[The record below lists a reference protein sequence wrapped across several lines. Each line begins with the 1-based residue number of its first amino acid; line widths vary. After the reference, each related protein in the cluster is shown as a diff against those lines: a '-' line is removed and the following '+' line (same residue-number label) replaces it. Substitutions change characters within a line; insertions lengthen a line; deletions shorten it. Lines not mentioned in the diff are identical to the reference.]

1 MIGRKILAVV
11 GLGTVV
17 GALYGKH
24 VYDTLKTD
32 IMYKLYNGEELDEHE
47 KEFMR
52 KSSEFRENYK
62 ELKAKNKK
70 VEEADKTDEAGKTVD
85 NTVEETF
92 RQAEETFRQQQQVV
106 EQVNTQAVEQTQQQM

>member
-70 VEEADKTDEAGKTVD
+70 VEEAGKTVD